1 MRFMVL
7 VTALLIATG
16 AQAEDEPAVI
26 TVTGLGR
33 VSAMPDMAIVQ
44 IGVQER
50 ARDAS
55 LALRAVSGVL
65 EDVFDDVEK
74 AGIEA
79 KDVQT
84 SAVNISP
91 QYNRNS
97 GAEPTLV
104 GYVAASQIRLR
115 VRDLDV
121 LGEILDT
128 VVSSGA
134 NRLNGLSLV
143 VADPSPL
150 RDEARRLAVADARAK
165 AELYA
170 QAAGVELGAI
180 VSLSEAVASNPI
192 QVQRFAMAEA
202 VAVDVPIAAGEVD
215 TTQSITIVYEIKQ

>member
-79 KDVQT
+79 RDVQT

-170 QAAGVELGAI
+170 KAAGVELGAI